1 MSRTRVRLTVT
12 AVAAMVM
19 AAIPATGAG
28 AKTDPEP
35 AQPAGTEQH
44 CVVQV
49 VGERSNGR
57 LVTADP
63 SCFGTFAESMSFASS
78 GTLTLAPDTSGEVMF
93 SNEAVMAAAS
103 TFTLGIHYDGYNGTG
118 SSITVVGSSCSG
130 GWWNTP
136 SWFDN
141 RISSSWNGC
150 YRLRHYNKPN
160 RGGMSGSTYGA
171 GSVHNVPWW
180 INNKAESVSYS

>member
-1 MSRTRVRLTVT
+1 
-12 AVAAMVM
+12 
-19 AAIPATGAG
+19 
-28 AKTDPEP
+28 
-35 AQPAGTEQH
+35 
-44 CVVQV
+44 
-49 VGERSNGR
+49 
-57 LVTADP
+57 
-63 SCFGTFAESMSFASS
+63 
-78 GTLTLAPDTSGEVMF
+78 MF
-93 SNEAVMAAAS
+93 TNDAVMAAAS